1 MEPVSDRQKRQQDKE
16 KFWSPM
22 LGKSFAE
29 VVKQNRS
36 IGEEVVWVKIDNRPS
51 GVRLEKLAHCLVGS
65 WDPML
70 GRGEDLRSWG
80 IQMSKLWGLKGN
92 LGLAKLEDGKALLEF
107 ELKIEA
113 EKALKDGVIS
123 VNGFGMRLEKW
134 SQRTGCLMEEEKE
147 REAWVRI
154 LGLPISLWDRDILCK
169 IGEGCGGFLDIDAKT
184 ERMEELQWA
193 RIRVRIKE
201 ERIPNMVDIW
211 VENMCYSLALWWE
224 TRPTLRMLS
233 ADEKGKTLAAAG
245 EVEGEVQSRKGK
257 RVMEAEGGS
266 RLEDQTQLADGT
278 WRLTVGSGQPMD
290 CLRGRSGSHLGLQ
303 GMARMQGG
311 PLAMGLLEKSRGPEG
326 LNPPPPCVDYF
337 GPKERVDL
345 RRSKIW
351 KPMEGVG
358 LVAEES
364 PSVETSSQSSV
375 AQNCGPSRS
384 RKPFSEDP
392 LFWEKDGMRRLSE
405 AEFIQ
410 KERSM
415 IDLALAEEAMRYDK
429 VFFQSD
435 CLVSGTP
442 SSLSLFF
449 GPHTDSTRCR
459 HSPG

>member
-1 MEPVSDRQKRQQDKE
+1 ME
-16 KFWSPM
+16 
-22 LGKSFAE
+22 
-29 VVKQNRS
+29 
-36 IGEEVVWVKIDNRPS
+36 
-51 GVRLEKLAHCLVGS
+51 
-65 WDPML
+65 
-70 GRGEDLRSWG
+70 
-80 IQMSKLWGLKGN
+80 
-92 LGLAKLEDGKALLEF
+92 
-107 ELKIEA
+107 
-113 EKALKDGVIS
+113 
-123 VNGFGMRLEKW
+123 
-134 SQRTGCLMEEEKE
+134 T
-147 REAWVRI
+147 
-154 LGLPISLWDRDILCK
+154 
-169 IGEGCGGFLDIDAKT
+169 
-184 ERMEELQWA
+184 
-193 RIRVRIKE
+193 
-201 ERIPNMVDIW
+201 
-211 VENMCYSLALWWE
+211 
-224 TRPTLRMLS
+224 
-233 ADEKGKTLAAAG
+233 
-245 EVEGEVQSRKGK
+245 
-257 RVMEAEGGS
+257 EGGS

-278 WRLTVGSGQPMD
+278 WRLTAGSGQPMD
-290 CLRGRSGSHLGLQ
+290 CLHGRGGSHLGLQ

-326 LNPPPPCVDYF
+326 LNPPPPSVDYF

-442 SSLSLFF
+442 SFPSPFFDRTLVGEYCNHSRDEKERNEGENPLQMLIGTKSPMGETVECWDLVKVNKSRTEDSGKEMALNQIVPRATKAEGELSWEKSDLAKFSNF
-449 GPHTDSTRCR
+449 LGFSTEGLEKDIMDFLVKIRKR
-459 HSPG
+459 RERVHSKTLLEKSKFERELKRLECSINYEGGKKQNGEEQVRGCQITEVK